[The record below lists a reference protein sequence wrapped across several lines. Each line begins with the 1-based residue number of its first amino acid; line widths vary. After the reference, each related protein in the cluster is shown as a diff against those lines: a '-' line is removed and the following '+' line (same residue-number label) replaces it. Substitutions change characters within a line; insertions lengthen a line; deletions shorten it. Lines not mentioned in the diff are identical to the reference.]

1 MLHAPLPQRTVR
13 AVDRLAQRAHA
24 FHRFAHHPLCARY
37 AGELIPLGRRARL
50 CRGCAC
56 SALGLVTGLLA
67 AVCWQASFSVLL
79 GVSALGLGVLLSSLA
94 LRLPKWLG
102 RASAVACLGFV
113 GLEGLLAKHGPPLF
127 LAFGIVATSLA
138 FVALYRK
145 RGPNRGPCRT
155 CPERLLSKPCS
166 GLRPIVRRE
175 RAFRRLAQ
183 RWLDAAALSGHS
195 AVKE

>member
-13 AVDRLAQRAHA
+13 AIDRLAQRAHA
-24 FHRFAHHPLCARY
+24 FHRFAHHPLCQRY

-56 SALGLVTGLLA
+56 ATLGLGAGVLAALCFRPSLELLLA
-67 AVCWQASFSVLL
+67 A
-79 GVSALGLGVLLSSLA
+79 SALGLGLLLSSLA

-102 RASAVACLGFV
+102 RGWAAACLGFAAL
-113 GLEGLLAKHGPPLF
+113 GGLLAGRGAPLF
-127 LAFGIVATSLA
+127 LALGVLGMSLA
-138 FVALYRK
+138 FVALYRR
-145 RGPNRGPCRT
+145 RGPNRGPCAT

-166 GLRPIVRRE
+166 GLGPIVRRE

-183 RWLDAAALSGHS
+183 RWLDAAALSGQS
-195 AVKE
+195 AVK